1 MKRQKHI
8 ALSLL
13 LSLTPLI
20 LPAIAPANYGYCQS
34 VSAAWYDTDNTFLDR
49 GKQSYNQGQ
58 FDQAITELTQSIN
71 INKDRADSYY
81 WRALALLAIK
91 QNDRALADLNDAIR
105 RDPNS
110 TSCFLSRGLLY
121 SNLGQLD
128 KAIKDF
134 DQALAIDPNLI
145 DAKTNRD
152 FATKELAKQQIAKVN
167 MVPPT
172 SETLE
177 IASSTVPGIGPNV
190 FSSSGVPAHVARTTS
205 GYVNGKPTYGVST
218 SGSGSSKPTKVATA
232 ATKTNTVTVSSNSA
246 PAVTY
251 VSPVATNRPTVTT
264 QDVVATAAGIND
276 PKWLALQKE
285 LDAKVARE
293 KKEAELAAVERSRN
307 ELKARE
313 LALKEKQMEERIAR
327 QRSKHEVEDARRM
340 AMANVAKNKPVTQT
354 ADGPEVKVAAA
365 AEEESALEVTN
376 RPVRDKWALIVG
388 ISNFQDSKLNLKY
401 PAKDAK
407 DFHDYLLKEGNFAPD
422 HVKLLT
428 NEQAT
433 RANILSELGDK
444 WLPRV
449 ANPDDLV
456 VIYISSHGSASDMD
470 IGGVNYLLAYDSQV
484 DSLYASGLPMQD
496 LTRIIKGRV
505 HSDRVVLVLDACH
518 SGAAEAGAKGLFR
531 QGNVDITEMAQGTG
545 QLVIS
550 SSQPSQVSW
559 ESKHYQNSVFT
570 RCLIESLKSKGNA
583 TTLGEAFTNMKDK
596 VQQEVLTERGV
607 LQTPVLKSR
616 WKGNELRLAAPPIS
630 PRPGLSETP

>member
-1 MKRQKHI
+1 MKKRQI
-8 ALSLL
+8 AASLL
-13 LSLTPLI
+13 LSLTPLLCPMF
-20 LPAIAPANYGYCQS
+20 LPSGIDLSYPAE
-34 VSAAWYDTDNTFLDR
+34 AAWYDNENTFLDR
-49 GKQSYNQGQ
+49 GKQAYNQGQ
-58 FDQAITELTQSIN
+58 FDQAIQALTESIKLN
-71 INKDRADSYY
+71 GDRADSYY
-81 WRALALLAIK
+81 WRGLALLAIK
-91 QNDRALADLNDAIR
+91 QNDRALADLTDAIR
-105 RDPNS
+105 LAPDS

-128 KAIKDF
+128 KAVADF
-134 DQALAIDPNLI
+134 DRALAIDPNLI

-152 FATKELAKQQIAKVN
+152 FAAKELEKQKIAKAKPVEPASTELAVTTVSN
-167 MVPPT
+167 NQVV
-172 SETLE
+172 
-177 IASSTVPGIGPNV
+177 ASSQTG
-190 FSSSGVPAHVARTTS
+190 SSVRPHVARTTS
-205 GYVNGKPTYGVST
+205 GYDSKGKPTYGVST
-218 SGSGSSKPTKVATA
+218 ASSS
-232 ATKTNTVTVSSNSA
+232 VSH
-246 PAVTY
+246 AVTGQ
-251 VSPVATNRPTVTT
+251 T
-264 QDVVATAAGIND
+264 VVATAAGIND

-285 LDAKVARE
+285 LEAKVARE

-313 LALKEKQMEERIAR
+313 LALKEKEAEERIER
-327 QRSKHEVEDARRM
+327 QRNKHEVEDARRL
-340 AMANVAKNKPVTQT
+340 AMANNAKVKPAAKVTTKTEAEGQT
-354 ADGPEVKVAAA
+354 
-365 AEEESALEVTN
+365 EESALDVTN

-388 ISNFQDSKLNLKY
+388 ISNFQDNKLNLKY

-407 DFHDYLLKEGNFAPD
+407 DFNDYLLKEGNFAPD
-422 HVKLLT
+422 HVKLLV

-518 SGAAEAGAKGLFR
+518 SGAADPGAKGLFR
-531 QGNVDITEMAQGTG
+531 QGNVDITEVAQGTG

-583 TTLGEAFTNMKDK
+583 TTLGEAFSNMKDK

-616 WKGNELRLAAPPIS
+616 WKGNDLRLAAPPVT
-630 PRPGLSETP
+630 PRPGLAENP

>member
-1 MKRQKHI
+1 MKNRQI
-8 ALSLL
+8 AASLL
-13 LSLTPLI
+13 LSLTPL
-20 LPAIAPANYGYCQS
+20 LCPMFMPSGYDLSQP
-34 VSAAWYDTDNTFLDR
+34 VGAAWYDNENTFLDR
-49 GKQSYNQGQ
+49 GKQAYNQGQ
-58 FDQAITELTQSIN
+58 FDQAIQALTESIKLN
-71 INKDRADSYY
+71 ADRADSYY
-81 WRALALLAIK
+81 WRGLALLAIK
-91 QNDRALADLNDAIR
+91 QNDRALTDLNEAIR
-105 RDPNS
+105 LAPDS
-110 TSCFLSRGLLY
+110 TSCFLSRGLLH

-128 KAIKDF
+128 KAIADF

-152 FATKELAKQQIAKVN
+152 FAAKELEKQKLAKAKPVE
-167 MVPPT
+167 PT
-172 SETLE
+172 NTELAVT
-177 IASSTVPGIGPNV
+177 TV
-190 FSSSGVPAHVARTTS
+190 SSSPLVASNPTGSSVRPHVARTSS
-205 GYVNGKPTYGVST
+205 GYDSKGKPTYGVSSTNT
-218 SGSGSSKPTKVATA
+218 SSTATA
-232 ATKTNTVTVSSNSA
+232 AVTNQTVI
-246 PAVTY
+246 
-251 VSPVATNRPTVTT
+251 
-264 QDVVATAAGIND
+264 ATAAGIND

-285 LDAKVARE
+285 LEAKVARE
-293 KKEAELAAVERSRN
+293 RKEAELAAAERSRN

-313 LALKEKQMEERIAR
+313 LALKEKEADARIERMR
-327 QRSKHEVEDARRM
+327 NKQEVEEARRL
-340 AMANVAKNKPVTQT
+340 AMANTAKVKPSGKVT
-354 ADGPEVKVAAA
+354 AKVDTDSQP
-365 AEEESALEVTN
+365 EESALDVTN

-407 DFHDYLLKEGNFAPD
+407 DFNDYLLKEGNFAPD

-518 SGAAEAGAKGLFR
+518 SGAADPGAKGLFR
-531 QGNVDITEMAQGTG
+531 QGNVDVTEVAQGTG

-583 TTLGEAFTNMKDK
+583 TTLGEAFSNMKDK

-616 WKGNELRLAAPPIS
+616 WKGNDLRLAAPAVT
-630 PRPGLSETP
+630 PRPGLAEVP

>member
-1 MKRQKHI
+1 MKKRQI
-8 ALSLL
+8 AASLL
-13 LSLTPLI
+13 LSLTPLLCPMF
-20 LPAIAPANYGYCQS
+20 LPSGYDMS
-34 VSAAWYDTDNTFLDR
+34 GRAEAAWYDNENTFLDR
-49 GKQSYNQGQ
+49 GKQAYNQGQ
-58 FDQAITELTQSIN
+58 FDQAIEALTESIKLN
-71 INKDRADSYY
+71 GDRADSYY
-81 WRALALLAIK
+81 WRGLALLAIK
-91 QNDRALADLNDAIR
+91 QNDRALADLDHAIKLAP
-105 RDPNS
+105 DS
-110 TSCFLSRGLLY
+110 TSCFLSRGLLH

-128 KAIKDF
+128 KAIADF

-152 FATKELAKQQIAKVN
+152 FAAKELAKQQVAKTPKTPKTPVEPAN
-167 MVPPT
+167 TELAVTTVT
-172 SETLE
+172 SGGPA
-177 IASSTVPGIGPNV
+177 IASSDTGSTVRP
-190 FSSSGVPAHVARTTS
+190 HVARTSS
-205 GYVNGKPTYGVST
+205 GYDSKGKPTYGVST
-218 SGSGSSKPTKVATA
+218 SRPSTAT
-232 ATKTNTVTVSSNSA
+232 TSTISVT
-246 PAVTY
+246 PAV
-251 VSPVATNRPTVTT
+251 SGPNAI
-264 QDVVATAAGIND
+264 AAAAGIND
-276 PKWLALQKE
+276 SKWLALQKE
-285 LDAKVARE
+285 LEAKVARE
-293 KKEAELAAVERSRN
+293 KKETELAAAERSRN

-313 LALKEKQMEERIAR
+313 LALKEREAEERIER
-327 QRSKHEVEDARRM
+327 QRNKREVEDGRRL
-340 AMANVAKNKPVTQT
+340 AMANTSKVKTPAKVSP
-354 ADGPEVKVAAA
+354 KVETEAPA
-365 AEEESALEVTN
+365 EESALDVTN

-388 ISNFQDSKLNLKY
+388 ISNFQDSKLNLRY

-407 DFHDYLLKEGNFAPD
+407 DFNDYLLKEGNFAPD

-518 SGAAEAGAKGLFR
+518 SGAADPGAKGLFK
-531 QGNVDITEMAQGTG
+531 QGNVDVTEVAQGTG

-583 TTLGEAFTNMKDK
+583 TTLGEAFSNMKDK

-616 WKGNELRLAAPPIS
+616 WKGNDLRLAAPAVT
-630 PRPGLSETP
+630 PRPGLAEVP

>member
-1 MKRQKHI
+1 MKKRQI
-8 ALSLL
+8 AASLL
-13 LSLTPLI
+13 LSLSPLLCPMF
-20 LPAIAPANYGYCQS
+20 LPSGLDLSQPTE
-34 VSAAWYDTDNTFLDR
+34 AAWYDNENTFLDR
-49 GKQSYNQGQ
+49 GKQAYNQGQ
-58 FDQAITELTQSIN
+58 FDQAIQLLTESIKLN
-71 INKDRADSYY
+71 GDRADSYY
-81 WRALALLAIK
+81 WRGLALLAIK
-91 QNDRALADLNDAIR
+91 QNDRALADLTDAIR
-105 RDPNS
+105 LAPDS

-121 SNLGQLD
+121 SNMGRLD
-128 KAIKDF
+128 KAVADF

-152 FATKELAKQQIAKVN
+152 FAAKELEKQKIAKAKPVEPASTELAVTTVSN
-167 MVPPT
+167 NPT
-172 SETLE
+172 V
-177 IASSTVPGIGPNV
+177 ASSQTG
-190 FSSSGVPAHVARTTS
+190 SSVRPHVARTTS
-205 GYVNGKPTYGVST
+205 GYDSKGKPTYGLST
-218 SGSGSSKPTKVATA
+218 SHPNTGTA
-232 ATKTNTVTVSSNSA
+232 STV
-246 PAVTY
+246 AVTGQT
-251 VSPVATNRPTVTT
+251 A
-264 QDVVATAAGIND
+264 VATAAGIND

-285 LDAKVARE
+285 LEAKVARE

-313 LALKEKQMEERIAR
+313 LALKEKEAEERIER
-327 QRSKHEVEDARRM
+327 QRNKHEVEDARRL
-340 AMANVAKNKPVTQT
+340 AMANNAKVKTPAKTT
-354 ADGPEVKVAAA
+354 AKTETESQP
-365 AEEESALEVTN
+365 EESALDVTN

-388 ISNFQDSKLNLKY
+388 ISNFQDNKLNLKY

-407 DFHDYLLKEGNFAPD
+407 DFNDYLLKEGNFAPD
-422 HVKLLT
+422 HVKLLV

-518 SGAAEAGAKGLFR
+518 SGAADPGSKGLFR
-531 QGNVDITEMAQGTG
+531 QGNVDITEVAQGTG

-570 RCLIESLKSKGNA
+570 RCLIESLKSKGSA
-583 TTLGEAFTNMKDK
+583 TTLGEAFSNMKDK

-616 WKGNELRLAAPPIS
+616 WKGNDLRLAAPAVT
-630 PRPGLSETP
+630 PRPGLAENP

>member
-1 MKRQKHI
+1 MKKRQI
-8 ALSLL
+8 AASLL
-13 LSLTPLI
+13 LSLTPL
-20 LPAIAPANYGYCQS
+20 LCPMFMPSGYDIS
-34 VSAAWYDTDNTFLDR
+34 GRAEAAWYDNENTFLDR
-49 GKQSYNQGQ
+49 GKQAYNQGQ
-58 FDQAITELTQSIN
+58 FDQAIEALTESIKLN
-71 INKDRADSYY
+71 GDRADSYY
-81 WRALALLAIK
+81 WRGLALLAIK
-91 QNDRALADLNDAIR
+91 QNDRALTDLNHAIKLAP
-105 RDPNS
+105 DS
-110 TSCFLSRGLLY
+110 TSCFLSRGLLH

-128 KAIKDF
+128 KAIADF

-152 FATKELAKQQIAKVN
+152 FAAKELAKQQVAKTTVAEPAN
-167 MVPPT
+167 VELAVTTVATTPVV
-172 SETLE
+172 
-177 IASSTVPGIGPNV
+177 ASSTGSTVRP
-190 FSSSGVPAHVARTTS
+190 HVARTSS
-205 GYVNGKPTYGVST
+205 GYDSKGKPTYGVSHT
-218 SGSGSSKPTKVATA
+218 SSSTNVTTASTATA
-232 ATKTNTVTVSSNSA
+232 ATGQTVI
-246 PAVTY
+246 
-251 VSPVATNRPTVTT
+251 
-264 QDVVATAAGIND
+264 ATAAGIND
-276 PKWLALQKE
+276 TKWLSLQKE
-285 LDAKVARE
+285 LEAKVARE
-293 KKEAELAAVERSRN
+293 KKETELAATERSRN

-313 LALKEKQMEERIAR
+313 LALKEREAEERIER
-327 QRSKHEVEDARRM
+327 QRNKREVDDARRL
-340 AMANVAKNKPVTQT
+340 AMVNTSKVKTT
-354 ADGPEVKVAAA
+354 VKVPAKADV
-365 AEEESALEVTN
+365 ETQPEESALDVTN

-388 ISNFQDSKLNLKY
+388 ISNFQDNKLNLKY

-407 DFHDYLLKEGNFAPD
+407 DFNDYLLKEGNFAPD

-518 SGAAEAGAKGLFR
+518 SGAADPGAKGLFK
-531 QGNVDITEMAQGTG
+531 QGNVDVTEVAQGTG

-583 TTLGEAFTNMKDK
+583 TTLGEAFSNMKDK

-616 WKGNELRLAAPPIS
+616 WKGNDLRLAAPAVT
-630 PRPGLSETP
+630 PRPGLAELP

>member
-1 MKRQKHI
+1 MKKQQI
-8 ALSLL
+8 AASLI
-13 LSLTPLI
+13 LSLTPLLCPMF
-20 LPAIAPANYGYCQS
+20 LPCGLELSQPTE
-34 VSAAWYDTDNTFLDR
+34 AAWYDNENTFLDR
-49 GKQSYNQGQ
+49 GKQAYNQGQ
-58 FDQAITELTQSIN
+58 FDQAIQALTESIKLN
-71 INKDRADSYY
+71 GDRADSYY
-81 WRALALLAIK
+81 WRGLALLAIK
-91 QNDRALADLNDAIR
+91 QNDRALADLDAAIR
-105 RDPNS
+105 LAPDS

-128 KAIKDF
+128 KAIADF

-152 FATKELAKQQIAKVN
+152 FAAKELEKQKIARAKPVEPANTELTVTTVASNQV
-167 MVPPT
+167 
-172 SETLE
+172 
-177 IASSTVPGIGPNV
+177 ASSQTG
-190 FSSSGVPAHVARTTS
+190 SSVRPHVARTTS
-205 GYVNGKPTYGVST
+205 GYDAKGKPTYGISTGHAGSSVST
-218 SGSGSSKPTKVATA
+218 T
-232 ATKTNTVTVSSNSA
+232 
-246 PAVTY
+246 PAVTNQ
-251 VSPVATNRPTVTT
+251 T
-264 QDVVATAAGIND
+264 VVATAAGIND

-285 LDAKVARE
+285 LEAKVARE
-293 KKEAELAAVERSRN
+293 KKEAELAAAERSRN

-313 LALKEKQMEERIAR
+313 LALKEKEAEERIER
-327 QRSKHEVEDARRM
+327 QRNKHEVEEARRL
-340 AMANVAKNKPVTQT
+340 AMANNGKVKGSAKTT
-354 ADGPEVKVAAA
+354 AKAD
-365 AEEESALEVTN
+365 AETPAEESALDVTN

-407 DFHDYLLKEGNFAPD
+407 DFHDYLLKEGHFAAD

-518 SGAAEAGAKGLFR
+518 SGAADPGAKGLFR
-531 QGNVDITEMAQGTG
+531 QGNVDISEVAQGTG

-570 RCLIESLKSKGNA
+570 RCLIESLKSKGDA
-583 TTLGEAFTNMKDK
+583 TTLGEAFSNMKDR

-616 WKGNELRLAAPPIS
+616 WKGNDLRLAAPPVT
-630 PRPGLSETP
+630 PRPGLAENP

>member
-1 MKRQKHI
+1 MKKQQI
-8 ALSLL
+8 AASLI
-13 LSLTPLI
+13 LSLTPLLCPMF
-20 LPAIAPANYGYCQS
+20 LPCGLELSQPTE
-34 VSAAWYDTDNTFLDR
+34 AAWYDNENTFLDR
-49 GKQSYNQGQ
+49 GKQAYNQGQ
-58 FDQAITELTQSIN
+58 FDQAIQALTESIKLN
-71 INKDRADSYY
+71 GDRADSYY
-81 WRALALLAIK
+81 WRGLALLAIK

-105 RDPNS
+105 LAPDS

-128 KAIKDF
+128 KAIADF

-152 FATKELAKQQIAKVN
+152 FAAKELEKQKIAKAKPVEPAN
-167 MVPPT
+167 TDLAVT
-172 SETLE
+172 TVASNQV
-177 IASSTVPGIGPNV
+177 ASSQTG
-190 FSSSGVPAHVARTTS
+190 SSVRPHVARTTS
-205 GYVNGKPTYGVST
+205 GYDAKGKPTYGISTGHAGSSVST
-218 SGSGSSKPTKVATA
+218 T
-232 ATKTNTVTVSSNSA
+232 
-246 PAVTY
+246 PAVT
-251 VSPVATNRPTVTT
+251 NQTVI
-264 QDVVATAAGIND
+264 ATAAGIND

-285 LDAKVARE
+285 LEAKVARE
-293 KKEAELAAVERSRN
+293 KKEAELAAAERSRN

-313 LALKEKQMEERIAR
+313 LALKEKEAEERIER
-327 QRSKHEVEDARRM
+327 QRNKHEVEEARRL
-340 AMANVAKNKPVTQT
+340 AMANNAKVKGPAKTT
-354 ADGPEVKVAAA
+354 AKAD
-365 AEEESALEVTN
+365 AETPAEESALDVTN

-407 DFHDYLLKEGNFAPD
+407 DFNDYLLKEGHFAAD

-518 SGAAEAGAKGLFR
+518 SGAADPGAKGLFR
-531 QGNVDITEMAQGTG
+531 QGNVDISEVAQGTG

-570 RCLIESLKSKGNA
+570 RCLIESLKSKGDA
-583 TTLGEAFTNMKDK
+583 TTLGEAFSNMKDK

-616 WKGNELRLAAPPIS
+616 WKGNDLRLAAPPVT
-630 PRPGLSETP
+630 PRPGLAENP

>member
-1 MKRQKHI
+1 MPSGYD
-8 ALSLL
+8 LSQ
-13 LSLTPLI
+13 PV
-20 LPAIAPANYGYCQS
+20 G
-34 VSAAWYDTDNTFLDR
+34 AAWYDNENTFLDR
-49 GKQSYNQGQ
+49 GKQAYNQGQ
-58 FDQAITELTQSIN
+58 FDQAIQALTESIKLN
-71 INKDRADSYY
+71 ADRADSYY
-81 WRALALLAIK
+81 WRGLALLAIK
-91 QNDRALADLNDAIR
+91 QNDRALTDLNEAIR
-105 RDPNS
+105 LAPDS
-110 TSCFLSRGLLY
+110 TSCFLSRGLLH

-128 KAIKDF
+128 KAIADF

-152 FATKELAKQQIAKVN
+152 FAAKELEKQKLAKAKPVE
-167 MVPPT
+167 PT
-172 SETLE
+172 NTELAVT
-177 IASSTVPGIGPNV
+177 TV
-190 FSSSGVPAHVARTTS
+190 SSSALVASNPTGSSVRPHVARTSS
-205 GYVNGKPTYGVST
+205 GYDSKGKPTYGVST
-218 SGSGSSKPTKVATA
+218 TNTSSTATA
-232 ATKTNTVTVSSNSA
+232 AVTNQTVI
-246 PAVTY
+246 
-251 VSPVATNRPTVTT
+251 
-264 QDVVATAAGIND
+264 ATAAGIND

-285 LDAKVARE
+285 LEAKVARE
-293 KKEAELAAVERSRN
+293 RKEAELAAAERSRN

-313 LALKEKQMEERIAR
+313 LALKEKEADARIERMR
-327 QRSKHEVEDARRM
+327 NKQEVEEARRL
-340 AMANVAKNKPVTQT
+340 AMANTAKVKPSGKVT
-354 ADGPEVKVAAA
+354 AKVDTDSQP
-365 AEEESALEVTN
+365 EESALDVTN

-407 DFHDYLLKEGNFAPD
+407 DFNDYLLKEGNFAPD

-518 SGAAEAGAKGLFR
+518 SGAADPGAKGLFR
-531 QGNVDITEMAQGTG
+531 QGNVDVTEVAQGTG

-583 TTLGEAFTNMKDK
+583 TTLGEAFSNMKDK

-616 WKGNELRLAAPPIS
+616 WKGNDLRLAAPAVT
-630 PRPGLSETP
+630 PRPGLAEVP

>member
-1 MKRQKHI
+1 MKKQQI
-8 ALSLL
+8 AASLI
-13 LSLTPLI
+13 LSLTPLLCPMF
-20 LPAIAPANYGYCQS
+20 LPCGLELSQPTE
-34 VSAAWYDTDNTFLDR
+34 AAWYDNENTFLDR
-49 GKQSYNQGQ
+49 GKQAYNQGQ
-58 FDQAITELTQSIN
+58 FDQAIQALTESIKLN
-71 INKDRADSYY
+71 GDRADSYY
-81 WRALALLAIK
+81 WRGLALLAIK

-105 RDPNS
+105 LAPDS

-128 KAIKDF
+128 KAIADF

-152 FATKELAKQQIAKVN
+152 FAAKELEKQKIAKAKPVEPAN
-167 MVPPT
+167 TDLAVT
-172 SETLE
+172 TVASNQV
-177 IASSTVPGIGPNV
+177 ASSQTG
-190 FSSSGVPAHVARTTS
+190 SSVRPHVARTTS
-205 GYVNGKPTYGVST
+205 GYDAKGKPTYGISTGHAGSSVST
-218 SGSGSSKPTKVATA
+218 T
-232 ATKTNTVTVSSNSA
+232 
-246 PAVTY
+246 PAVT
-251 VSPVATNRPTVTT
+251 NQTVI
-264 QDVVATAAGIND
+264 ATAAGIND

-285 LDAKVARE
+285 LEAKVARE
-293 KKEAELAAVERSRN
+293 KKEAELAAAERSRN

-313 LALKEKQMEERIAR
+313 LALKEKEAEERIER
-327 QRSKHEVEDARRM
+327 QRNKHEVEEARRL
-340 AMANVAKNKPVTQT
+340 AMANNGKVKGPAKTT
-354 ADGPEVKVAAA
+354 AKAD
-365 AEEESALEVTN
+365 AETPAEESALDVTN

-407 DFHDYLLKEGNFAPD
+407 DFNDYLLKEGHFAAD

-518 SGAAEAGAKGLFR
+518 SGAADPGAKGLFR
-531 QGNVDITEMAQGTG
+531 QGNVDISEVAQGTG

-570 RCLIESLKSKGNA
+570 RCLIESLKSKGDA
-583 TTLGEAFTNMKDK
+583 TTLGEAFSNMKDK

-616 WKGNELRLAAPPIS
+616 WKGNDLRLAAPPVT
-630 PRPGLSETP
+630 PRPGLAENP

>member
-1 MKRQKHI
+1 MKKQQI
-8 ALSLL
+8 AASLI
-13 LSLTPLI
+13 LSLTPLLCPMF
-20 LPAIAPANYGYCQS
+20 LPCGLELSQPTE
-34 VSAAWYDTDNTFLDR
+34 AAWYDNENTFLDR
-49 GKQSYNQGQ
+49 GKQAYNQGQ
-58 FDQAITELTQSIN
+58 FDQAIQALTESIKLN
-71 INKDRADSYY
+71 GDRADSYY
-81 WRALALLAIK
+81 WRGLALLAIK

-105 RDPNS
+105 LAPDS

-128 KAIKDF
+128 KAIADF

-152 FATKELAKQQIAKVN
+152 FAAKELEKQKIAKAKPVEPAN
-167 MVPPT
+167 TDLAVT
-172 SETLE
+172 TVASNQV
-177 IASSTVPGIGPNV
+177 ASSQTG
-190 FSSSGVPAHVARTTS
+190 SSVRPHVARTTS
-205 GYVNGKPTYGVST
+205 GYDAKGKPTYGLSTGHAGSSVST
-218 SGSGSSKPTKVATA
+218 T
-232 ATKTNTVTVSSNSA
+232 
-246 PAVTY
+246 PAVT
-251 VSPVATNRPTVTT
+251 NQTVI
-264 QDVVATAAGIND
+264 ATAAGIND

-285 LDAKVARE
+285 LEAKVARE
-293 KKEAELAAVERSRN
+293 KKEAELAAAERSRN

-313 LALKEKQMEERIAR
+313 LALKEKEAEERIER
-327 QRSKHEVEDARRM
+327 QRNKHEVEEARRL
-340 AMANVAKNKPVTQT
+340 AMANNGKVKGPAKTT
-354 ADGPEVKVAAA
+354 AKAD
-365 AEEESALEVTN
+365 AETPAEESALDVTN

-407 DFHDYLLKEGNFAPD
+407 DFNDYLLKEGHFAAD

-518 SGAAEAGAKGLFR
+518 SGAADPGAKGLFR
-531 QGNVDITEMAQGTG
+531 QGNVDISEVAQGTG

-570 RCLIESLKSKGNA
+570 RCLIESLKSKGDA
-583 TTLGEAFTNMKDK
+583 TTLGEAFSNMKDK

-616 WKGNELRLAAPPIS
+616 WKGNDLRLAAPPVT
-630 PRPGLSETP
+630 PRPGLAENP

>member
-1 MKRQKHI
+1 MKKQQI
-8 ALSLL
+8 AASLI
-13 LSLTPLI
+13 LSLTPLLCPVF
-20 LPAIAPANYGYCQS
+20 LPCGLELSQPTE
-34 VSAAWYDTDNTFLDR
+34 AAWYDNENTFLDR
-49 GKQSYNQGQ
+49 GKQAYNQGQ
-58 FDQAITELTQSIN
+58 FDQAIQALTESIKLN
-71 INKDRADSYY
+71 GDRADSYY
-81 WRALALLAIK
+81 WRGLALLAIK
-91 QNDRALADLNDAIR
+91 QNDRALADLDAAIR
-105 RDPNS
+105 LAPDS

-128 KAIKDF
+128 KAIADF

-152 FATKELAKQQIAKVN
+152 FAAKELEKQKIAKAKPVEPAN
-167 MVPPT
+167 VDLALT
-172 SETLE
+172 TVASNQV
-177 IASSTVPGIGPNV
+177 ASSQTG
-190 FSSSGVPAHVARTTS
+190 SSVRPHVARTTS
-205 GYVNGKPTYGVST
+205 GYDAKGKPTYGVST
-218 SGSGSSKPTKVATA
+218 GHAGSS
-232 ATKTNTVTVSSNSA
+232 VSTT
-246 PAVTY
+246 PAVTNQ
-251 VSPVATNRPTVTT
+251 T
-264 QDVVATAAGIND
+264 VVATAAGIND

-285 LDAKVARE
+285 LEAKVARE
-293 KKEAELAAVERSRN
+293 KKEAELAAAERSRN

-313 LALKEKQMEERIAR
+313 LALKEKEAEERIER
-327 QRSKHEVEDARRM
+327 QRNKHEVEEARRL
-340 AMANVAKNKPVTQT
+340 AMANNGKVKGPAKTT
-354 ADGPEVKVAAA
+354 AKAD
-365 AEEESALEVTN
+365 AETPAEESALDVTN

-407 DFHDYLLKEGNFAPD
+407 DFNDYLLKEGHFAAD

-518 SGAAEAGAKGLFR
+518 SGAADPGAKGLFR
-531 QGNVDITEMAQGTG
+531 QGNVDISEVAQGTG

-570 RCLIESLKSKGNA
+570 RCLIESLKSKGDA
-583 TTLGEAFTNMKDK
+583 TTLGEAFSNMKDK

-616 WKGNELRLAAPPIS
+616 WKGNDLRLAAPAVT
-630 PRPGLSETP
+630 PRPGLAENP

>member
-1 MKRQKHI
+1 MKKQQI
-8 ALSLL
+8 AASLI
-13 LSLTPLI
+13 LSLTPLLCPMF
-20 LPAIAPANYGYCQS
+20 LPCGHELSQPTE
-34 VSAAWYDTDNTFLDR
+34 AAWYDNENTFLDR
-49 GKQSYNQGQ
+49 GKQAYNQGQ
-58 FDQAITELTQSIN
+58 FDQAIQALTESIKLN
-71 INKDRADSYY
+71 GDRADSYY
-81 WRALALLAIK
+81 WRGLALLAIK

-105 RDPNS
+105 LAPDS

-128 KAIKDF
+128 KAIADF

-152 FATKELAKQQIAKVN
+152 FAAKELEKQKIAKAKPVEPAN
-167 MVPPT
+167 TDLAVT
-172 SETLE
+172 TVASNQV
-177 IASSTVPGIGPNV
+177 ASSQTG
-190 FSSSGVPAHVARTTS
+190 SSVRPHVARTTS
-205 GYVNGKPTYGVST
+205 GYDAKGKPTYGISTGHAGSSVST
-218 SGSGSSKPTKVATA
+218 T
-232 ATKTNTVTVSSNSA
+232 
-246 PAVTY
+246 PAVT
-251 VSPVATNRPTVTT
+251 NQTVI
-264 QDVVATAAGIND
+264 ATAAGIND

-285 LDAKVARE
+285 LEAKVARE
-293 KKEAELAAVERSRN
+293 KKEAELAAAERSRN

-313 LALKEKQMEERIAR
+313 LALKEKEAEERIER
-327 QRSKHEVEDARRM
+327 QRNKHEVEEARRL
-340 AMANVAKNKPVTQT
+340 AMANNGKVKGPAKTT
-354 ADGPEVKVAAA
+354 AKAD
-365 AEEESALEVTN
+365 AETPAEESALDVTN

-407 DFHDYLLKEGNFAPD
+407 DFNDYLLKEGHFAAD

-518 SGAAEAGAKGLFR
+518 SGAADPGAKGLFR
-531 QGNVDITEMAQGTG
+531 QGNVDISEVAQGTG

-570 RCLIESLKSKGNA
+570 RCLIESLKSKGDA
-583 TTLGEAFTNMKDK
+583 TTLGEAFSNMKDK

-616 WKGNELRLAAPPIS
+616 WKGNDLRLAAPPVT
-630 PRPGLSETP
+630 PRPGLAENP

>member
-1 MKRQKHI
+1 MKKQQI
-8 ALSLL
+8 AASLI
-13 LSLTPLI
+13 LSLTPLLCPMF
-20 LPAIAPANYGYCQS
+20 LPCGLELSQPTE
-34 VSAAWYDTDNTFLDR
+34 AAWYDNENTFLDR
-49 GKQSYNQGQ
+49 GKQAYNQGQ
-58 FDQAITELTQSIN
+58 FDQAIQALTESIKLN
-71 INKDRADSYY
+71 GDRADSYY
-81 WRALALLAIK
+81 WRGLALLAIK

-105 RDPNS
+105 LAPDS

-128 KAIKDF
+128 KAIADF

-152 FATKELAKQQIAKVN
+152 FAAKELEKQKIAKAKPVEPAN
-167 MVPPT
+167 TDLAVAT
-172 SETLE
+172 VASNQV
-177 IASSTVPGIGPNV
+177 ASSQTG
-190 FSSSGVPAHVARTTS
+190 SSVRPHVARTTS
-205 GYVNGKPTYGVST
+205 GYDAKGKPTYGISTGHAGSSVST
-218 SGSGSSKPTKVATA
+218 T
-232 ATKTNTVTVSSNSA
+232 
-246 PAVTY
+246 PAVT
-251 VSPVATNRPTVTT
+251 NQTVI
-264 QDVVATAAGIND
+264 ATAAGIND

-285 LDAKVARE
+285 LEAKVAHE
-293 KKEAELAAVERSRN
+293 KKEAELAAAERSRN

-313 LALKEKQMEERIAR
+313 LALKEKEAEERIER
-327 QRSKHEVEDARRM
+327 QRNKHEVEEARRL
-340 AMANVAKNKPVTQT
+340 AMANNGKVKGPAKTSAK
-354 ADGPEVKVAAA
+354 AD
-365 AEEESALEVTN
+365 AETPAEESALDVTN

-407 DFHDYLLKEGNFAPD
+407 DFNDYLLKEGHFAAD

-518 SGAAEAGAKGLFR
+518 SGAADPGAKGLFR
-531 QGNVDITEMAQGTG
+531 QGNVDISEVAQGTG

-570 RCLIESLKSKGNA
+570 RCLIESLKSKGDA
-583 TTLGEAFTNMKDK
+583 TTLGEAFSNMKDK

-616 WKGNELRLAAPPIS
+616 WKGNDLRLAAPPVT
-630 PRPGLSETP
+630 PRPGLAENP